1 MSNFDEDNQLKLTS
15 SLLEQEEEELVKT
28 LAQTKYN
35 LPYIDLTK
43 VMIDNSALAIV
54 PQALSKTL
62 GLGPFKLS
70 GKELSMGVQ
79 SPFRTEVSK
88 YLEDLR
94 KRGLT
99 LDLYMVSSTSLK
111 KVWDRYEEVSL
122 AERVKAGSLDLSSE
136 TLKQKIQQIKVIQ
149 DVESQIEK
157 TKHENNTHRITKILE
172 TIFAGAISLGVSD
185 IHIESEDTLAKI
197 RFRLDGVLHTVTSLK
212 EQTYWLINS
221 RIKLLSGMKLS
232 RGRAQDGRFSI
243 FLDGAEISMRTSI
256 MPSAFGEGIVMRI
269 LNPKSIQVELE
280 DLGIEDRLFAI
291 VGREI
296 KKPNGMIL
304 VTGPTGS
311 GKTTTLYSFLR
322 RVKSELNKIITIE
335 DPVEY
340 HLDGITQTQTNSE
353 REYTFAAGLRAA
365 LRHDPDIM
373 MVGEIRDAETATIA
387 VESSLTGH
395 MVFSTLHTNNAAG
408 VIPRL
413 IDLKVN
419 PKILTSALSMAIG
432 QRLVR
437 KLCPHCKQKRELT
450 DEERKVVETVLEN
463 AQKAGKNIEAYDINI
478 QKKESFVLYDSQ
490 GCVECNGIGYK
501 GRIGIFEAVLVDDAI
516 QNLIPEKPSEA
527 QIRKVARTQGILDM
541 KEDGII
547 KALKGVTTLQE
558 VEHVV
563 DIYEDMEYEK

>member
-1 MSNFDEDNQLKLTS
+1 
-15 SLLEQEEEELVKT
+15 
-28 LAQTKYN
+28 
-35 LPYIDLTK
+35 
-43 VMIDNSALAIV
+43 
-54 PQALSKTL
+54 
-62 GLGPFKLS
+62 
-70 GKELSMGVQ
+70 
-79 SPFRTEVSK
+79 
-88 YLEDLR
+88 
-94 KRGLT
+94 
-99 LDLYMVSSTSLK
+99 
-111 KVWDRYEEVSL
+111 
-122 AERVKAGSLDLSSE
+122 
-136 TLKQKIQQIKVIQ
+136 
-149 DVESQIEK
+149 
-157 TKHENNTHRITKILE
+157 
-172 TIFAGAISLGVSD
+172 
-185 IHIESEDTLAKI
+185 
-197 RFRLDGVLHTVTSLK
+197 
-212 EQTYWLINS
+212 
-221 RIKLLSGMKLS
+221 
-232 RGRAQDGRFSI
+232 
-243 FLDGAEISMRTSI
+243 
-256 MPSAFGEGIVMRI
+256 
-269 LNPKSIQVELE
+269 
-280 DLGIEDRLFAI
+280 
-291 VGREI
+291 
-296 KKPNGMIL
+296 MIL

-322 RVKSELNKIITIE
+322 RVKSESNKIITIE

-450 DEERKVVETVLEN
+450 DEERIVVESVLGN
-463 AQKAGKNIEAYDINI
+463 AQKVGKNIQAYDIDI
-478 QKKESFVLYDSQ
+478 QKKESFVLYDAQ
-490 GCVECNGIGYK
+490 GCVECNGIGFK
-501 GRIGIFEAVLVDDAI
+501 GRIGIFEAVLVDDSI

-547 KALKGVTTLQE
+547 KALKGITTLQE